1 MYTLQKS
8 LTQKLSAR
16 SFEGIKYTTHWALK
30 KCPSKSNQ
38 LKSSLN
44 TTHKG
49 DTMTLQIH
57 TQLTLT
63 PTYNTDDQKS
73 SKAEFQY
80 SLTFDGK
87 SFSMKDTLRS
97 FSMLRTTF
105 TDQMKTA
112 MKAGDKDRLAAIRL
126 IMAALKDKDID
137 ARASGNM
144 DGISDEQICQMLQ
157 SMVKQRRDSIK
168 MYQDGNRQDLADK
181 EQSEI
186 DIIMTFLPQQM
197 DEADIQGAIAE
208 VIASTGATSAK
219 DMGAVMA
226 ALKNQY
232 AGKMDFGKASQL
244 VKQALS

>member
-1 MYTLQKS
+1 MLR
-8 LTQKLSAR
+8 A
-16 SFEGIKYTTHWALK
+16 
-30 KCPSKSNQ
+30 
-38 LKSSLN
+38 
-44 TTHKG
+44 
-49 DTMTLQIH
+49 
-57 TQLTLT
+57 TLT
-63 PTYNTDDQKS
+63 
-73 SKAEFQY
+73 E
-80 SLTFDGK
+80 
-87 SFSMKDTLRS
+87 
-97 FSMLRTTF
+97 
-105 TDQMKTA
+105 QMKTA
-112 MKAGDKDRLAAIRL
+112 MKAGEKDRLAAIRL

-144 DGISDEQICQMLQ
+144 DGISDEQICQILQ

-168 MYQDGNRQDLADK
+168 MYQDGGRQDLADK

-197 DEADIQGAIAE
+197 DEADIQRAISE

-226 ALKNQY
+226 ALKTQY

>member
-1 MYTLQKS
+1 
-8 LTQKLSAR
+8 
-16 SFEGIKYTTHWALK
+16 
-30 KCPSKSNQ
+30 
-38 LKSSLN
+38 
-44 TTHKG
+44 
-49 DTMTLQIH
+49 
-57 TQLTLT
+57 
-63 PTYNTDDQKS
+63 
-73 SKAEFQY
+73 
-80 SLTFDGK
+80 
-87 SFSMKDTLRS
+87 
-97 FSMLRTTF
+97 MLRTTF

-112 MKAGDKDRLAAIRL
+112 MKAGDKDRLGAIRL

-144 DGISDEQICQMLQ
+144 DGIADEQICQMLQ

-168 MYQDGNRQDLADK
+168 MYQDGSRQDLADK

-197 DEADIQGAIAE
+197 DESEMVQAIQGI
-208 VIASTGATSAK
+208 IASTGAASAK

-226 ALKNQY
+226 ALKSQY